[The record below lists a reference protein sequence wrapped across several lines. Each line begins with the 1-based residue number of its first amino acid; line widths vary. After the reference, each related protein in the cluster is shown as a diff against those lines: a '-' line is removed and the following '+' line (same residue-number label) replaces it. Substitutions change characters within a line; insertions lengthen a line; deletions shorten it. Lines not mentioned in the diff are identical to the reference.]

1 MQLPFLKRLISAT
14 NILAFRIQKW
24 TTMIIHSCAKQLALF
39 GYSWF
44 IFNIIIIYYW
54 KIRWSMESI
63 LTHLV
68 HRFQAKVVRM
78 AYLNVPR
85 NIVFALSTHNMDGAW
100 AHNSYFTSNGFVDFF
115 SFKFQP
121 ITIYYSLH
129 INTLKTYPVKSAHWS
144 PLLSS
149 HLY

>member
-1 MQLPFLKRLISAT
+1 
-14 NILAFRIQKW
+14 
-24 TTMIIHSCAKQLALF
+24 MIIHSCAKQLALF

-54 KIRWSMESI
+54 KIRWFMESI

-115 SFKFQP
+115 LLQISANYNLSSSTYKYIKNISSQICP
-121 ITIYYSLH
+121 LITSI
-129 INTLKTYPVKSAHWS
+129 KQS
-144 PLLSS
+144 PLLKG
-149 HLY
+149 HLFRVLS

>member
-1 MQLPFLKRLISAT
+1 
-14 NILAFRIQKW
+14 
-24 TTMIIHSCAKQLALF
+24 MIIHSCAKQLALF

-115 SFKFQP
+115 LLQISANYNLSSSTYKYIKNISSQICP
-121 ITIYYSLH
+121 LITSI
-129 INTLKTYPVKSAHWS
+129 KQS
-144 PLLSS
+144 PLLKG
-149 HLY
+149 HLFRVLS